1 VCSTAPSVRAKI
13 IFQHIVCHGCVL
25 LVDSEFF
32 VLAVYFLYCSSFET
46 IRIVV
51 APVGVLLSVRAH
63 VVRNMIQLNQ

>member
-1 VCSTAPSVRAKI
+1 MNPEPLTPVCSTAPSVRAKI
-13 IFQHIVCHGCVL
+13 VFQHIVCHGCVL

-51 APVGVLLSVRAH
+51 MHPWGCF
-63 VVRNMIQLNQ
+63 